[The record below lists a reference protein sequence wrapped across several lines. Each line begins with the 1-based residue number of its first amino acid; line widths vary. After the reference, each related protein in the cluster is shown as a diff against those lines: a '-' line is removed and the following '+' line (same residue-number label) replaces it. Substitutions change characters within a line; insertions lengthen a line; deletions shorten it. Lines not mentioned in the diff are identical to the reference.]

1 MHNILTD
8 TCAVCQTNCWRKQR
22 PVSAFLCLAWPS
34 WTLLKQR
41 ERFCESLCIQVSLS
55 RRLSPWILPFSFPLL
70 YCLLLCNFPA
80 FLLLSHGKK
89 PNCSTNANTIRD
101 CDSWPLPAAGEVKV
115 MPESISPLVRE
126 NFSSLCS
133 EKSVSSGFIWVL
145 SPLLW
150 VLRQLSQCRMR
161 SVVMPISGNW
171 TPAWNV
177 LKWHSLGR
185 FPASSTTSGPFGAE
199 CTPIKEVKKPV
210 H

>member
-89 PNCSTNANTIRD
+89 TKLLHKCKHNKRLWLMASSSCRGSEGDAWIHQSFGQRKLF
-101 CDSWPLPAAGEVKV
+101 LPMQWEKCFFRLYLSAV
-115 MPESISPLVRE
+115 SSPLGTEAAESVPNEVSRDAHFWE
-126 NFSSLCS
+126 LDTGLKRPEMAFLGPFSCQQHNIGSL
-133 EKSVSSGFIWVL
+133 W
-145 SPLLW
+145 
-150 VLRQLSQCRMR
+150 CRMY
-161 SVVMPISGNW
+161 SNKG
-171 TPAWNV
+171 
-177 LKWHSLGR
+177 G
-185 FPASSTTSGPFGAE
+185 
-199 CTPIKEVKKPV
+199 
-210 H
+210 